1 MNYDIVFIAKQ
12 ALILSLILS
21 LPVVIIASLVGL
33 LFSLFQALTQ
43 IQDQTLSFAIKL
55 VFIILVLYFTV
66 DWMASKIFSYT
77 LMLYTQIYG
86 T

>member
-1 MNYDIVFIAKQ
+1 MAFDVIYLAKQ

-21 LPVVIIASLVGL
+21 LPVILVASIIGL

-55 VFIILVLYFTV
+55 IFIMITLYLTINWIAV
-66 DWMASKIFSYT
+66 QLYQYT
-77 LMLYTQIYG
+77 LMIYAI
-86 T
+86 